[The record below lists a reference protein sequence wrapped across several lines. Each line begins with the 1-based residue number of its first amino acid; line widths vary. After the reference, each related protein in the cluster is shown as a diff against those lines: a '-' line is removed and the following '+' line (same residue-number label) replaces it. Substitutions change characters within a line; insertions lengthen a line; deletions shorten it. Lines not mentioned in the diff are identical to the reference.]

1 VGAPCSSAV
10 AERMKQ
16 ALVVRRRKYMKDFGV
31 MASNPLVD
39 REELLLLSSPNFRYS
54 HSRPTGSNRHLVHR
68 LEVSERC

>member
-1 VGAPCSSAV
+1 MGAPCSSAV

-39 REELLLLSSPNFRYS
+39 MEERLLLSSPSCHYS
-54 HSRPTGSNRHLVHR
+54 HLRPTGLARHLVHR
-68 LEVSERC
+68 LEGSGRC